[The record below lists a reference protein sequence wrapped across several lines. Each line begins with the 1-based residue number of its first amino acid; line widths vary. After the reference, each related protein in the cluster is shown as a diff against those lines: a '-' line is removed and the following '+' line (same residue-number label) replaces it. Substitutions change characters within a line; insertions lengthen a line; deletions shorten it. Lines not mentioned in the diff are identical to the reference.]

1 MLIQVPLVA
10 YKVLDDFI
18 LVAVPLFMMTSSI
31 LMIGGVGRD
40 LFDVANKWVRHLP
53 GGLAVAAILAC
64 AVFAAIS
71 GSSTATVATIGLIAL
86 PEMIS
91 RGYPRHFSF
100 GVVAIG
106 GVLGPLIPPSIYM
119 IVIGS
124 MTGESVGKLFMAG
137 MLPGIMLAALFS
149 GYIILHSVHDKSL
162 PRMDPMTWRERWNTT
177 RRAIWGLLAP
187 VIILGGIYT
196 GVFTPTEAAGIGVTY
211 SLFISIFFYRYLS
224 IDKFWKILIDTAK
237 LNSMILFIVAGALIF
252 GQVVTMME
260 LPQMV
265 CSFLAG
271 LPISPMTILL
281 LVLVFILILGALMDE
296 LSILL
301 ITYPILYQ
309 IFVKNFGFDPIWF
322 ALVFVFTLEVG
333 LVAPPVGINLFVVQ
347 GIDPSARF
355 EEVVKGVLP
364 FMLLMTAAI
373 LVVIYFRPLS
383 VWLPSLVG

>member
-1 MLIQVPLVA
+1 
-10 YKVLDDFI
+10 
-18 LVAVPLFMMTSSI
+18 
-31 LMIGGVGRD
+31 
-40 LFDVANKWVRHLP
+40 
-53 GGLAVAAILAC
+53 
-64 AVFAAIS
+64 
-71 GSSTATVATIGLIAL
+71 
-86 PEMIS
+86 
-91 RGYPRHFSF
+91 
-100 GVVAIG
+100 
-106 GVLGPLIPPSIYM
+106 M
-119 IVIGS
+119 IVIGA

-137 MLPGIMLAALFS
+137 MLPGIMLAAIFS
-149 GYIILHSVHDKSL
+149 GYIVLHSVRDKSF
-162 PRMDPMTWRERWNTT
+162 PRMDPMTWRERWITT
-177 RRAIWGLLAP
+177 RKAIWGLLTP

-211 SLFISIFFYRYLS
+211 SLFISIFLYRYLS
-224 IDKFWKILIDTAK
+224 IDKFSKILIDTAK
-237 LNSMILFIVAGALIF
+237 LNSMILFIVAGALVF
-252 GQVVTMME
+252 GQVITMME

-265 CSFLAG
+265 CGFLAE

-373 LVVIYFRPLS
+373 LVVVYFKPLS
-383 VWLPSLVG
+383 LWLPGLVR